1 MKHLV
6 VAEKPS
12 VGRDIARVLQCGDK
26 QQGFISGADY
36 IVTWGIGHLVTN
48 CMPEDFDPAL
58 KAWSLDALPIMPDP
72 LPIKVISSTKKQF
85 DIVSGLMNNPEIGDI
100 ICATDAGR
108 EGELIFRYIYQMANC
123 TKPVQRLWISSM
135 TPQAIREGFQQ
146 LRSDADYDNLYQSAL
161 CRSDADWL
169 IGINCSRV
177 YTLLGGTLL
186 SVGRVQTPTLKILVD
201 REKERRYF
209 VPKKY
214 GTLEVD
220 FGSCKGKWFDP
231 TKEGDASYQFDES
244 RFDEM
249 NKLKESLIGT
259 EVVVSNYKTEIKKT
273 SAPLLY
279 DLTSLQRDANK
290 QLGYSAKKTLSIAQ
304 DLYEKRKA
312 ITYPRTDSRCLSHD
326 MVGTLKGRL
335 QKLTLPPWAEGVK
348 AAISNEKNLFGRFI
362 NDSKVSDHHA
372 IIPTGYSCD
381 GADWTDGEKKLFD
394 LIARRFIAMFL
405 PDREVEEQVLVA
417 KDEQGNLFRASGKRV
432 LSDGWDM
439 ISVSQSE
446 PVQSLPDSS
455 LGSGLYIKDVQLKA
469 HETTPPAP
477 HTDASLLYAMEH
489 AGAKILPEDPEATDI
504 GLGTPATRAETIEKI
519 ISRGYAKR
527 IGKKAIVPT
536 DAGIKLIETL
546 PEKLT
551 TPVMTVDWEKQLAE
565 IGSGTKD
572 PYSFMSDIRR
582 LTSEIVST
590 AAVSHT
596 FGHVALGQCPI
607 CGGKVYEGK
616 AGKNYYCQNKTCN
629 FNVWKRAASHPFISP
644 EDMAFLLKNGTIK
657 NPSGTI
663 TLVKEDPFVQFEK
676 TGKAPFIPVKVNEKE
691 LTEFL
696 LSKGIRPVSLVAKK
710 GNYWIPGG
718 FIDIKPII
726 QEINLTFHVS
736 AGFSQAAKALK
747 NQPGWFIKGGY
758 FVK

>member
-201 REKERRYF
+201 REKERRNF

-259 EVVVSNYKTEIKKT
+259 EVVVSNYKTEIKR
-273 SAPLLY
+273 LLHRCFTTLHRCKEM
-279 DLTSLQRDANK
+279 LTSSLAIPRK
-290 QLGYSAKKTLSIAQ
+290 RHYLLLKTFMRK
-304 DLYEKRKA
+304 EKR
-312 ITYPRTDSRCLSHD
+312 
-326 MVGTLKGRL
+326 
-335 QKLTLPPWAEGVK
+335 
-348 AAISNEKNLFGRFI
+348 
-362 NDSKVSDHHA
+362 
-372 IIPTGYSCD
+372 
-381 GADWTDGEKKLFD
+381 
-394 LIARRFIAMFL
+394 
-405 PDREVEEQVLVA
+405 
-417 KDEQGNLFRASGKRV
+417 
-432 LSDGWDM
+432 
-439 ISVSQSE
+439 
-446 PVQSLPDSS
+446 
-455 LGSGLYIKDVQLKA
+455 
-469 HETTPPAP
+469 
-477 HTDASLLYAMEH
+477 
-489 AGAKILPEDPEATDI
+489 
-504 GLGTPATRAETIEKI
+504 
-519 ISRGYAKR
+519 
-527 IGKKAIVPT
+527 
-536 DAGIKLIETL
+536 
-546 PEKLT
+546 
-551 TPVMTVDWEKQLAE
+551 
-565 IGSGTKD
+565 
-572 PYSFMSDIRR
+572 
-582 LTSEIVST
+582 
-590 AAVSHT
+590 
-596 FGHVALGQCPI
+596 
-607 CGGKVYEGK
+607 
-616 AGKNYYCQNKTCN
+616 
-629 FNVWKRAASHPFISP
+629 
-644 EDMAFLLKNGTIK
+644 
-657 NPSGTI
+657 
-663 TLVKEDPFVQFEK
+663 
-676 TGKAPFIPVKVNEKE
+676 
-691 LTEFL
+691 
-696 LSKGIRPVSLVAKK
+696 
-710 GNYWIPGG
+710 
-718 FIDIKPII
+718 
-726 QEINLTFHVS
+726 
-736 AGFSQAAKALK
+736 
-747 NQPGWFIKGGY
+747 
-758 FVK
+758 

>member
-12 VGRDIARVLQCGDK
+12 VGRDIARVLQCNDK
-26 QQGFISGADY
+26 QSGFISGDDY
-36 IVTWGIGHLVTN
+36 IVTWGVGHLVTN
-48 CMPEDFDPAL
+48 CLPEEIDPAL
-58 KAWSLDALPIMPDP
+58 KTWKLDTLPIMPDP
-72 LPIKVISSTKKQF
+72 LPIKVIPDTKKQY
-85 DIVSGLMNNPEIGDI
+85 DIVSGLMNNPEVSDI

-108 EGELIFRYIYQMANC
+108 EGELIFRYIYQMAKC

-135 TPQAIREGFQQ
+135 TPQAIKEGFQQ
-146 LRSDADYDNLYQSAL
+146 LRPDEDYNNLYQSAL

-169 IGINCSRV
+169 IGINGSRV
-177 YTLLGGTLL
+177 YTLLGGSLL

-201 REKERRYF
+201 RENERRNF

-220 FGSCKGKWFDP
+220 FGSFKGKWFDP
-231 TKEGDASYQFDES
+231 AKDGDASYQFDES
-244 RFDEM
+244 QFDNM
-249 NKLKESLIGT
+249 NQLRESLIGT
-259 EVVVSNYKTEIKKT
+259 DAVVSEYKTEVKRT

-326 MVGTLKGRL
+326 MAGTLKGRL
-335 QKLTLPPWAEGVK
+335 QKLTLPQWAEGVK
-348 AAISNEKNLFGRFI
+348 AAVPSEKKLFGRFI

-372 IIPTGYSCD
+372 IIPTGFSCD

-394 LIARRFIAMFL
+394 LIARRYISMFL
-405 PDREVEEQVLVA
+405 PDREVEEQVLIA
-417 KDEQGNLFRASGKRV
+417 NDERGNQFRASGKKV

-439 ISVSQSE
+439 ISASPSE
-446 PVQSLPDSS
+446 PVQSLPDCSVGTI
-455 LGSGLYIKDVQLKA
+455 LRIKDVQLKA

-489 AGAKILPEDPEATDI
+489 AGSKILPEDPEATDI

-536 DAGIKLIETL
+536 NAGIKLIEVL

-551 TPVMTVDWEKQLAE
+551 SPVMTVDWEKQLAE

-572 PYSFMSDIRR
+572 PNSFMSGIRQ
-582 LTSEIVST
+582 LTSEIVSS
-590 AAVSHT
+590 AAVPHT
-596 FGHVALGQCPI
+596 FGPVALGKCPL
-607 CGGKVYEGK
+607 CGSNIYEGK
-616 AGKNYYCQNKTCN
+616 AGKNYYCQNKACG
-629 FNVWKRAASHPFISP
+629 FNVWKKAASHPFISP
-644 EDMAFLLKNGTIK
+644 EDMTFLLKNGTLNK
-657 NPSGTI
+657 PGGTI
-663 TLVKEDPFVQFEK
+663 TLLKEDPFVKFEK
-676 TGKAPFIPVKVNEKE
+676 SVKAVSAPIKVDEKE
-691 LTEFL
+691 LTAFL
-696 LSKGIRPVSLVAKK
+696 HSKGITPVNKVPNK

-718 FIDIKPII
+718 LEIKPLI
-726 QEINLTFHVS
+726 QEINLTFHVPVS
-736 AGFSQAAKALK
+736 YSNDAKAL
-747 NQPGWFIKGGY
+747 NHQPGWYIKGGY
-758 FVK
+758 FIK